1 MGIEYVDKD
10 TIGHFCGGVLSSV
23 LLQYSHVPVA
33 YNFILANGIHYM
45 IERTEKSVAPNGRV
59 LETYKNH
66 IGDII
71 AFFVGWVIGYAL
83 RLDRYVTSKIAPVLW
98 IVLIYNYSA
107 EILREIYPYDRLMD
121 GAYTKDK

>member
-33 YNFILANGIHYM
+33 YNFILANGIHYL
-45 IERTEKSVAPNGRV
+45 IERNEKSVAPNGRV
-59 LETYKNH
+59 LETYENH

-71 AFFVGWVIGYAL
+71 AFFVGWVIAYVL

-107 EILREIYPYDRLMD
+107 EILREIYPYERLVD
-121 GAYTKDK
+121 GAFTTDK